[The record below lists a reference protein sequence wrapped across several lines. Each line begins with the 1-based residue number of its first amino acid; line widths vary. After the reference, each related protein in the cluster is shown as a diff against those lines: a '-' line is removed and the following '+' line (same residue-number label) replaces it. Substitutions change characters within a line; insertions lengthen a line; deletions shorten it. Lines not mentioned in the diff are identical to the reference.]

1 MTRFY
6 ITMIAGAMG
15 ALGAFAGEVLTFETV
30 DTNMD
35 GLITESEFV
44 SWNTMGSETSLDDAI
59 ADFALID
66 VDSSGMLTSE
76 EFDAAFGDNAEDDAS
91 VDVGETTEDLSQ

>member
-6 ITMIAGAMG
+6 IAMIAGAMG
-15 ALGAFAGEVLTFETV
+15 ALSAYAGEVLTFEAV

-44 SWNTMGSETSLDDAI
+44 SWTAMGGETSLDDAI
-59 ADFALID
+59 ADFALIE
-66 VDSSGMLTSE
+66 VDSSGMLTVE
-76 EFDAAFGDNAEDDAS
+76 EFDTAFADAAEDDVS
-91 VDVGETTEDLSQ
+91 TDESETTEETSQ